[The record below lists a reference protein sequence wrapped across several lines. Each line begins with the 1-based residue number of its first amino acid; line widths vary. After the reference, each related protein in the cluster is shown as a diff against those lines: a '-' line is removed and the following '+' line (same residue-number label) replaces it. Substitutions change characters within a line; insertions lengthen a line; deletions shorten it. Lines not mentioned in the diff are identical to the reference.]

1 MKLVRDK
8 IPQIIAAS
16 GRSPRFYIAD
26 KPEHLSLLYDKM
38 SEEIGEFRENPCVE
52 EAADMLEVVYGLCH
66 IHGISVASVIA
77 TSTVKRTQRGS
88 FDGGVVLEG
97 VKADEDR

>member
-16 GRSPRFYIAD
+16 GRVPRFYIAD

-38 SEEIGEFRENPCVE
+38 LEEMGEFRENPCIE
-52 EAADMLEVVYGLCH
+52 EAADMLEVIGGLCH
-66 IHGISVASVIA
+66 VHGISMASVIDA
-77 TSTVKRTQRGS
+77 LTSKRAQRGS
-88 FDGGVVLEG
+88 FAGGVVLE
-97 VKADEDR
+97 AISESR